1 MNVSSANSA
10 PVQSTQQPTRTQA
23 RQQTET
29 ENQTREQTRTQAQN
43 QYQANTAPKP
53 VVNTQGQT
61 TGQLL
66 NVTA

>member
-1 MNVSSANSA
+1 MNVSSTSNT

-23 RQQTET
+23 RQQIQAAS
-29 ENQTREQTRTQAQN
+29 QTQEQTRTQAQN
-43 QYQANTAPKP
+43 QYQNNAAPKP